1 MKRFVLISV
10 MSTLLPE
17 SSWRMVTTLFSTT
30 GVCSTACS
38 CLNTVHITSIS
49 ASCKVCKI
57 ILILSQIIR
66 NTMTRGKHAQTNLL
80 ITHMNTSPDLI
91 RDIPAVPRHLEK
103 TTVLDRLG
111 RVGSGKG
118 TEVILARA
126 CGIPVGRRSGGRL
139 PTTLVATINVIIFH
153 CFRRD
158 LFS

>member
-80 ITHMNTSPDLI
+80 VTHMNTSPDLI

-111 RVGSGKG
+111 RVG
-118 TEVILARA
+118 R
-126 CGIPVGRRSGGRL
+126 VGRMGWGRGRGGWGSYWHECAAFQ
-139 PTTLVATINVIIFH
+139 LVGVWAA
-153 CFRRD
+153 D
-158 LFS
+158 WQ